1 MPDLFELPRLFIT
14 NSGAVSRLEVAGEL
28 DVATAGALRDHL
40 ELLVEYGTGDVDV
53 DMGDVSFCDAATI
66 TVLVATRQQLE
77 RTGRDLHVIA
87 VSRPV
92 ERLLELTGLNAIL
105 LSSMESPTSMAGPH
119 ALDRCA
125 TSRTRPEADSSS
137 LTEGE
142 RDVDRQARER
152 LVG

>member
-1 MPDLFELPRLFIT
+1 MPDLFGVPRLFIT
-14 NSGAVSRLEVAGEL
+14 NSGAVSSLEVAGEL

-40 ELLVEYGTGDVDV
+40 ALLVEYGTGDVDI
-53 DMGDVSFCDAATI
+53 DMAGVTFCDAATL

-77 RTGRDLHVIA
+77 RIGRDLHVLA

-92 ERLLELTGLNAIL
+92 ERLLELTSLNTIL
-105 LSSMESPTSMAGPH
+105 LNSVESPDPSISRRPP
-119 ALDRCA
+119 DRCA
-125 TSRTRPEADSSS
+125 TARTRPQVDSSS
-137 LTEGE
+137 MTEGV